1 MSLYEFD
8 LNKFLE
14 MEHRDAY
21 EEGQEVIFSVI
32 QDLKDGQTP
41 EVISMSRNVPLDNIL
56 RAMQLLKS

>member
-8 LNKFLE
+8 LDKFLE
-14 MEHRDAY
+14 MERRDAY

-41 EVISMSRNVPLDNIL
+41 EAISMSRNVPLDNIL